1 MRGAIAK
8 QEITK
13 KILEVFPNSFINEK
27 EIRIPFEEGSDLVQ
41 IKVSLTCAKVN
52 IEDAGSVP
60 EISSSV
66 PASQEKIE
74 VSETEKQNVQKL
86 MENLGL

>member
-13 KILEVFPNSFINEK
+13 KILEIFPNSFINEK

-41 IKVSLTCAKVN
+41 IKCVLTCAKVN
-52 IEDAGSVP
+52 IEDTGCVL
-60 EISSSV
+60 EISAPVS
-66 PASQEKIE
+66 AEKIE